1 MSSGLYNTHKIDFDT
16 TLDLTRLKPY
26 GDTMNDGKVQTSFTL
41 PVKDDE
47 RGEEAA
53 RQIAKKMGLEE
64 PNVAYHAALDKEFT
78 FYVVYGSCVHSV
90 NYEDIHVITVE
101 SDVMSMEDTN
111 DYIREHIGRKV
122 VMVGASTGTDAHTV
136 GIDAIMNR
144 KGFAGHYGLERYEMI
159 EAYNLGSQVPNEE
172 FIKKALELH
181 ADVLLVSQ
189 TVTQKDVHIG
199 ASASFLITCG
209 LIAFFFPRQVG
220 LADSTLFSSLMPR
233 LQGVRDE
240 LHTGAVLFC
249 AVFLL
254 NEPYTCAHH
263 RMGRILYGVLVGVVS
278 MGFRY
283 YGVYETGVCFA
294 VLAVNSIS
302 AWIDRTEVRLYRLL
316 HYLPASGAGKEA
328 AE

>member
-41 PVKDDE
+41 PIKDDE

-64 PNVAYHAALDKEFT
+64 PNVAYHTPLDKEFT

-159 EAYNLGSQVPNEE
+159 EAYNLGSQ
-172 FIKKALELH
+172 
-181 ADVLLVSQ
+181 
-189 TVTQKDVHIG
+189 TVTQKDVHIQNLTN
-199 ASASFLITCG
+199 LIELLEAEGLRDKFVVCCG
-209 LIAFFFPRQVG
+209 GPRITHE
-220 LADSTLFSSLMPR
+220 LAK
-233 LQGVRDE
+233 E
-240 LHTGAVLFC
+240 LGYDA
-249 AVFLL
+249 
-254 NEPYTCAHH
+254 
-263 RMGRILYGVLVGVVS
+263 
-278 MGFRY
+278 GF
-283 YGVYETGVCFA
+283 
-294 VLAVNSIS
+294 
-302 AWIDRTEVRLYRLL
+302 
-316 HYLPASGAGKEA
+316 GAGKYADDVASFAVTEMVKRGMK
-328 AE
+328 